1 MEKRPGKKARNELN
15 VETLK
20 SEQQLT
26 GCSRRRHLHRQAVG
40 RGGAE
45 ESNLHFVLGHIS
57 EVLFQFGFLLINY
70 FILFSVSS
78 WCVLRISLM

>member
-1 MEKRPGKKARNELN
+1 M
-15 VETLK
+15 
-20 SEQQLT
+20 
-26 GCSRRRHLHRQAVG
+26 G

-45 ESNLHFVLGHIS
+45 ESNLHFALGHIS